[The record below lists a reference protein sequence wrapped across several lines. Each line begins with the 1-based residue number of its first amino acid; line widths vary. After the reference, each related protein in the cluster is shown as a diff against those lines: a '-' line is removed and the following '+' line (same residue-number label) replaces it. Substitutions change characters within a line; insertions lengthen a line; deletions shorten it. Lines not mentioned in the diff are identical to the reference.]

1 MLCQMVISAVGI
13 KQPAKGDWE
22 YQSGVGVGERQGHDF
37 QEACQRSAAEEIMF
51 EQRPKEEVAS
61 HVSFQGKVG
70 PGMGS
75 TQDTAEDYPARV
87 PHPHPHRQGPSC
99 QAGRLVLKKKK
110 AEGRVCWRGRKGS
123 YLILNRCLEP

>member
-61 HVSFQGKVG
+61 HVSFQGKG
-70 PGMGS
+70 
-75 TQDTAEDYPARV
+75 T
-87 PHPHPHRQGPSC
+87 
-99 QAGRLVLKKKK
+99 AGRTGRGSEVAGRAFQDLAPSGNILK
-110 AEGRVCWRGRKGS
+110 
-123 YLILNRCLEP
+123 EPWKPFKQRSGII